1 MLTLTRQ
8 AMLLWRLHNRAN
20 EGRGRAEA
28 RADESRT
35 RRAAARREE
44 EGDEESRRRDRE
56 ERAPAGDDGNAA
68 IVERAVDPPPAQ
80 ISVKDEQLAQAT
92 WIGDGAAVQRLL
104 REGASPNAK
113 VGKDPAIV
121 IAAHRGHL
129 KILRLLREAGANIE
143 AKNGSGATAIMWAC
157 YTGRTDCVR
166 ELIHAGCDLNVA
178 DETDGSTALIFASR
192 WGHRDSVRLLIEA
205 DADTDPTDSSGKS
218 ALQLATAFGH
228 TAIIELLRLERRVSR
243 SRQRL
248 AFARGAAGSKP
259 PLSPIEMLPY
269 DLLDLIG
276 EQIPLLSIEVAARV
290 QKQRG

>member
-35 RRAAARREE
+35 RRAAARRE
-44 EGDEESRRRDRE
+44 DEVSRRRDRE
-56 ERAPAGDDGNAA
+56 ERAPAEGDDGNAA
-68 IVERAVDPPPAQ
+68 IIERAVDPPPAQ

-166 ELIHAGCDLNVA
+166 YLIHAGCDLNVA
-178 DETDGSTALIFASR
+178 DQTDGSTALIFASR

-228 TAIIELLRLERRVSR
+228 TAIIELLRLKRRVCR